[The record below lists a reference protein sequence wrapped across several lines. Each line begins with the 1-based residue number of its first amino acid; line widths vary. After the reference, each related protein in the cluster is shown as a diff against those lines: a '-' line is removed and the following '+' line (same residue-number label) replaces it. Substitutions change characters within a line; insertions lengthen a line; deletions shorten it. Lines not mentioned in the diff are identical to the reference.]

1 MCPDTLRY
9 PPVGR
14 VFGGKTMREKLL
26 RSIDDRLD
34 ELRTETD
41 EERSREI
48 RQLQQLV
55 VGVREADERD
65 GD

>member
-1 MCPDTLRY
+1 
-9 PPVGR
+9 
-14 VFGGKTMREKLL
+14 MRKKLP
-26 RSIDDRLD
+26 RSVDDRLA
-34 ELRTETD
+34 ERRTETG

-48 RQLQQLV
+48 RQLRQLV

>member
-14 VFGGKTMREKLL
+14 EIGGKTMQEKLL

-34 ELRTETD
+34 ELRTETG

>member
-14 VFGGKTMREKLL
+14 GIGGKTMREKLL

-34 ELRTETD
+34 ELRTETN

>member
-1 MCPDTLRY
+1 MQ
-9 PPVGR
+9 
-14 VFGGKTMREKLL
+14 EKLL

-34 ELRTETD
+34 ELRTETN

>member
-1 MCPDTLRY
+1 
-9 PPVGR
+9 
-14 VFGGKTMREKLL
+14 MREKLL

-34 ELRTETD
+34 ELRTETG

-65 GD
+65 DD

>member
-1 MCPDTLRY
+1 
-9 PPVGR
+9 
-14 VFGGKTMREKLL
+14 MREKLL

-34 ELRTETD
+34 ELRTETG

>member
-1 MCPDTLRY
+1 
-9 PPVGR
+9 
-14 VFGGKTMREKLL
+14 MRERLL

-34 ELRTETD
+34 ELSTETGG
-41 EERSREI
+41 ERSREI

>member
-1 MCPDTLRY
+1 
-9 PPVGR
+9 
-14 VFGGKTMREKLL
+14 MREKLL

-34 ELRTETD
+34 ELSTETGG
-41 EERSREI
+41 ERSREI
-48 RQLQQLV
+48 RQLRQLV

>member
-1 MCPDTLRY
+1 
-9 PPVGR
+9 
-14 VFGGKTMREKLL
+14 MREKLL

-34 ELRTETD
+34 ELSTGTS

-55 VGVREADERD
+55 VGAREADERD